1 MPGFHNKFQY
11 NQKTMYMSFWL
22 DMGRKVYTTD
32 GATFLLENSSSK
44 KSLKYCPSFDFY
56 AINLE
61 KNPKNTEVNQNTVGM
76 F

>member
-1 MPGFHNKFQY
+1 
-11 NQKTMYMSFWL
+11 MSFWL

-44 KSLKYCPSFDFY
+44 KSLKYCPSLDFY

-61 KNPKNTEVNQNTVGM
+61 KNPKNFRN
-76 F
+76 

>member
-1 MPGFHNKFQY
+1 
-11 NQKTMYMSFWL
+11 MSFWL

-32 GATFLLENSSSK
+32 GAAFLLENISSNK
-44 KSLKYCPSFDFY
+44 TLKYCPSYEFY